1 MLPCLPACKF
11 ALWGRKISSDLLLL
25 CEFIVTYYPRSFNP
39 LEQIFVPNPSIF
51 SSFGRCGGRNRR
63 RRGRNGGDGR
73 QRIGDVV
80 RPPGAGNVDLAP
92 FTVPS
97 GSRTTSTSRAMS
109 SLVSSFASSPSTM
122 RAPSVVIRYM
132 LSRFL
137 TSSSETRPSM
147 SVLSSAAST
156 RCTAASWPLSRTG
169 SLHRPQITR
178 ELSSRIRLL
187 IFGPATVSGYA
198 LPAHSSTMPV
208 ASTT

>member
-1 MLPCLPACKF
+1 
-11 ALWGRKISSDLLLL
+11 
-25 CEFIVTYYPRSFNP
+25 
-39 LEQIFVPNPSIF
+39 
-51 SSFGRCGGRNRR
+51 
-63 RRGRNGGDGR
+63 
-73 QRIGDVV
+73 
-80 RPPGAGNVDLAP
+80 
-92 FTVPS
+92 
-97 GSRTTSTSRAMS
+97 
-109 SLVSSFASSPSTM
+109 M

-169 SLHRPQITR
+169 SLSPTVTR